1 MDSMFILNRMR
12 DIWLNDYF
20 IVDAD
25 TDSPYVW
32 VAGSGNKLEKRDV
45 VLGQYDENLAEYEIA
60 DGLTEKDR
68 IAFPT
73 EELKEG
79 MSVVEGTADQTTAA
93 MWDTSDEDSQ
103 DVSDEDY
110 SDMESDGSE
119 PDMVEDSGLDGD
131 MSTTEGLSPEDDLVP
146 MEGAP
151 TE

>member
-1 MDSMFILNRMR
+1 
-12 DIWLNDYF
+12 
-20 IVDAD
+20 
-25 TDSPYVW
+25 
-32 VAGSGNKLEKRDV
+32 
-45 VLGQYDENLAEYEIA
+45 
-60 DGLTEKDR
+60 
-68 IAFPT
+68 
-73 EELKEG
+73 

-93 MWDTSDEDSQ
+93 MWDT
-103 DVSDEDY
+103 SDEDY

>member
-1 MDSMFILNRMR
+1 M
-12 DIWLNDYF
+12 
-20 IVDAD
+20 DAD

-79 MSVVEGTADQTTAA
+79 MSVVEEPLIRQLRLCGILLMKIPRMFLMKITAIWKAMDQNLIWSKTAV
-93 MWDTSDEDSQ
+93 W
-103 DVSDEDY
+103 
-110 SDMESDGSE
+110 MEI
-119 PDMVEDSGLDGD
+119 
-131 MSTTEGLSPEDDLVP
+131 
-146 MEGAP
+146 
-151 TE
+151 